1 MDGSTRLWG
10 ITTASVGFIPQS
22 LVLRSIVWG
31 RILIYR
37 NWSILSIQHDI
48 LWQTQHCVYI
58 FVLCN
63 ARLVDSA
70 FRVTCASLNWF
81 FMLFLFLELYEF
93 CLKEGYADKNL
104 IAKWKK
110 QGYENLCCLRCIQ
123 CRDTNFGTN
132 CICRVPKAKL
142 EEVSS

>member
-1 MDGSTRLWG
+1 MKNLQLSFKYFLPLLSRGLC
-10 ITTASVGFIPQS
+10 IIFIFS
-22 LVLRSIVWG
+22 R
-31 RILIYR
+31 
-37 NWSILSIQHDI
+37 WSNFF
-48 LWQTQHCVYI
+48 CMI
-58 FVLCN
+58 FVI
-63 ARLVDSA
+63 V
-70 FRVTCASLNWF
+70 
-81 FMLFLFLELYEF
+81 ELYEY

-142 EEVSS
+142 EEVSSCFCYLLWKVILPNVRAIFAVIYTTVLLRYMLTAKLT